1 MKLKMFLKYTPM
13 LRTKMTKEEL
23 KEKYEAIMEE
33 YRASEAEKKILEE
46 RYEALKGPK
55 KEKLFIDV
63 PRLQRMYNYLV
74 ATLPVFVILDM
85 IALKNIIVSINN
97 GYYNIISGL
106 IVMLNTAFF
115 VVNLR
120 HAKIILQDI
129 KSFKEEDDEEEKIEL
144 SPEETETLNEVRA
157 KLTESYKKCDKLL
170 READAYNR
178 TLNRMLESETEV
190 LPSIGDVRDNIE
202 IRRRTL

>member
-1 MKLKMFLKYTPM
+1 
-13 LRTKMTKEEL
+13 MTKEEL

-46 RYEALKGPK
+46 RYEALNEPK

-170 READAYNR
+170 READTYNR